1 MATTTEPTYRPVLP
15 ILVGDRTLPEGCD
28 AWAIRTVR
36 ADLTSSRGYRW
47 PWPGQW
53 ADAPGP
59 IIEANTDPCPSEI
72 GDGICVAVDYAG
84 MASGGVPA
92 RTLLLCAYATSDVLG
107 TDGHKLRLRRA
118 FVVEVLDGEAI
129 ARRDL
134 TGADLTRAN
143 LTGADLTGADLT
155 RANLTDADLTDA
167 NLARANLADAY
178 LTRAYLTGAN
188 LTGANLTG
196 AYLTRANLTR
206 ADLTDADLTGADLTG
221 ANLTRAYL
229 TGANLTGAN
238 LTDAY
243 LTGAYLTGAYLTGAR
258 SDRWTRWPDGFDPAM
273 RGAVTP

>member
-84 MASGGVPA
+84 MASVGVPA

-107 TDGHKLRLRRA
+107 TDGHKLRLRCA
-118 FVVEVLDGEAI
+118 FVVEVLDGERI
-129 ARRDL
+129 AR
-134 TGADLTRAN
+134 ADLTR
-143 LTGADLTGADLT
+143 
-155 RANLTDADLTDA
+155 A
-167 NLARANLADAY
+167 NLARANLA
-178 LTRAYLTGAN
+178 RAD
-188 LTGANLTG
+188 
-196 AYLTRANLTR
+196 LTR
-206 ADLTDADLTGADLTG
+206 ADLTRADLARADLARADLSRADLTRADLAG
-221 ANLTRAYL
+221 ANLA
-229 TGANLTGAN
+229 GANLAGAN
-238 LTDAY
+238 LTDAN
-243 LTGAYLTGAYLTGAR
+243 LTDANLTDANLAGANLTDANLTDAR
-258 SDRWTRWPDGFDPAM
+258 SDRWTRWPDGLDPAA
-273 RGAVTP
+273 RGVAVIP

>member
-107 TDGHKLRLRRA
+107 TDGHKFRLRRA

-134 TGADLTRAN
+134 TDAY
-143 LTGADLTGADLT
+143 LTGADLTGAY
-155 RANLTDADLTDA
+155 LTDA
-167 NLARANLADAY
+167 Y
-178 LTRAYLTGAN
+178 

-196 AYLTRANLTR
+196 AYLTGADLTD
-206 ADLTDADLTGADLTG
+206 AYLTDADLTR

-229 TGANLTGAN
+229 TRANLTGAN
-238 LTDAY
+238 LAD
-243 LTGAYLTGAYLTGAR
+243 AR

-273 RGAVTP
+273 RGAVTS